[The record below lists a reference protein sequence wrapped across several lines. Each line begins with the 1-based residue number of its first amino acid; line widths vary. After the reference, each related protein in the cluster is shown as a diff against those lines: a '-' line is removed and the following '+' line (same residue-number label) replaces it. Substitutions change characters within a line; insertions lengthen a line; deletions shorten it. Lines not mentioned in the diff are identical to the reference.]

1 MPLTPRTL
9 PWRVEETCW
18 NAFPSLKQVLFGD
31 FLLRFSP
38 GVSRRGNSAN
48 PLCAEPRE
56 IEAAIAAAEALYS
69 ARGQPAIFRVPSV
82 ADPAL
87 DRALAA
93 RGYTSEGET
102 CVLYG
107 SMPGIADAADP
118 EVQLLSKPQAEWL
131 EAMSSLQSHSR
142 EQSAT
147 YRRIVEAIAIPARF
161 ACMRLA
167 GEPAALA
174 FGAVH
179 DGLLC
184 YESVITDP
192 RRRRQGLGRRVIAAL
207 AAWARDSGAEG
218 ACLQVEASNAPAI
231 ALYRGFGLGTE
242 LHRYHYR
249 RAPSH

>member
-69 ARGQPAIFRVPSV
+69 AREQPAIFRVPSV

-131 EAMSSLQSHSR
+131 EAMSSLQGHSR

-167 GEPAALA
+167 GEPAVLA